1 MLRCVFDAV
10 TKPDTNDPEQGENY
24 SQNIHNGYYAAGGDD
39 QELKQAP
46 AGQGQGQV
54 PPGRRGQR
62 QRGDNGEPADQAGPG
77 RRRVL
82 KLDRR
87 HDRQRDHDRLQDQHR
102 RAEPPHSAPPPPVSS
117 SRASPAVTTEP
128 VISTAVP
135 RGAAGPASVSDGS
148 RPPSA
153 AVDSSARPAAI
164 SIAASSRSAVCTRS
178 GPKICRASSASC
190 SAGIDRG
197 EEFAVTTTAAATG
210 SSWSKIPAT
219 SLSALTASTAITS
232 PKPNDSVSAWTE
244 ASIPPGLCAE
254 SIRTSGLRRT
264 ISSRPGEDII
274 ANASATS
281 PASSAAGLS
290 CGPAAPA
297 NASTAASAQAALPA

>member
-10 TKPDTNDPEQGENY
+10 TKPDANDPEQGENY

-77 RRRVL
+77 R
-82 KLDRR
+82 
-87 HDRQRDHDRLQDQHR
+87 
-102 RAEPPHSAPPPPVSS
+102 PPPAAPPGPVIT
-117 SRASPAVTTEP
+117 PAVR
-128 VISTAVP
+128 

-164 SIAASSRSAVCTRS
+164 S
-178 GPKICRASSASC
+178 
-190 SAGIDRG
+190 
-197 EEFAVTTTAAATG
+197 
-210 SSWSKIPAT
+210 
-219 SLSALTASTAITS
+219 
-232 PKPNDSVSAWTE
+232 
-244 ASIPPGLCAE
+244 
-254 SIRTSGLRRT
+254 
-264 ISSRPGEDII
+264 
-274 ANASATS
+274 
-281 PASSAAGLS
+281 
-290 CGPAAPA
+290 
-297 NASTAASAQAALPA
+297 